1 MVERPRASGE
11 EDAPV
16 PRLLGSVSLLAL
28 GINGVVG
35 VGIFFAP
42 ASVAA
47 ELPGMAGVGAYVLT
61 AVALLPIALSYSVL
75 GARFQVDGG
84 PTVWAEAAF
93 GPRFAFFVGWL
104 TFVSSLLSLA
114 AVSSGLAFHASSVV
128 GVTSDMGVRVLA
140 AACTLSLA
148 SLASTGLRP
157 SAVVWTAVT
166 VLKLSPLFVL
176 VALGVARYGS
186 VTVPAAAPVAAEALS
201 RHSLGGAVLI
211 VVFALQG
218 FEIVPL
224 LAGSTERP
232 GRTVPVATV
241 GALLV
246 AAALYSALHALAV
259 HAVPELGRSHAPL
272 AEAARAYG
280 GTRAERLVLAG
291 ANVSALGIEF
301 GMLNTTPRYLS
312 ALSGSRA
319 FGPWIGKLDGRLVP
333 QRALLVTALASA
345 VMVLLANRSMDLFV
359 LSSLAVLAQFAAT
372 VAALL
377 VLGLRKIRGLSGR
390 HVALAA
396 LSLLGIG
403 LVATGAEARP
413 TMIALAVVTFGEV
426 LRFFAQ
432 KRLRS
437 RPVPS

>member
-1 MVERPRASGE
+1 MPRP
-11 EDAPV
+11 
-16 PRLLGSVSLLAL
+16 LGPISLLAL
-28 GINGVVG
+28 GVNGVVG

-47 ELPGMAGVGAYVLT
+47 ELPGMAGVAAYVVT
-61 AVALLPIALSYSVL
+61 AMALLPIALSYSAL

-84 PTVWAEAAF
+84 PTVWADAAF

-114 AVSSGLAFHASSVV
+114 AVSSGLAFHASPLV
-128 GVTSDMGVRVLA
+128 GVTSDMGIRVLA
-140 AACTLSLA
+140 ATCTLSLA

-157 SAVVWTAVT
+157 SSVVWTAVT
-166 VLKLSPLFVL
+166 VLKLFPLFGL
-176 VALGVARYGS
+176 VAFGLARYAAVS
-186 VTVPAAAPVAAEALS
+186 IPATTVAAAAAALALS

-232 GRTVPVATV
+232 ERTVPLATV
-241 GALLV
+241 GALLI

-259 HAVPELGRSHAPL
+259 HAVPDLGSSHAPL

-280 GTRAERLVLAG
+280 GRAAERLVLAG
-291 ANVSALGIEF
+291 ANLSALGIAF

-312 ALSGSRA
+312 ALSGEMA
-319 FGPWIGKLDGRLVP
+319 FGPWIGKLDDRLVP
-333 QRALLVTALASA
+333 QRALLLTALASA
-345 VMVLLANRSMDLFV
+345 LTVLLASRSMDLFV
-359 LSSLAVLAQFAAT
+359 LSSLAVLAQFGAT
-372 VAALL
+372 VASLL
-377 VLGLRKIRGLSGR
+377 VLGLRKIRGLSGT

-403 LVATGAEARP
+403 LVATGAEAKP
-413 TMIALAVVTFGEV
+413 LGIAAVVVAFGEV
-426 LRFFAQ
+426 LRFVAQ
-432 KRLRS
+432 WRLRG
-437 RPVPS
+437 RPAPS